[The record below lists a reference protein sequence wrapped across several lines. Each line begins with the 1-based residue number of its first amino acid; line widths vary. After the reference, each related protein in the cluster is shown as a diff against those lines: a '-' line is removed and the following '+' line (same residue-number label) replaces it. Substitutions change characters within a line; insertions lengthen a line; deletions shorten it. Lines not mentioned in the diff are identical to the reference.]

1 MSQDAAQSPPRPA
14 NALLQALAWLSAVP
28 VALIVVLTFADV
40 LARYIFASPVR
51 GSVEIIEFAM
61 ALLIFTALPLV
72 TRQRGHVTVS
82 LIDNLVKGLGRKV
95 KVVLCDAVSALAL
108 GLLTWRLFLQGR
120 DDMESGSATIVLGL
134 PHAPLSFALTAFA
147 GLTTLLVLVLIW
159 RNLTDQGD
167 AR

>member
-1 MSQDAAQSPPRPA
+1 MSQDTTQRPSPRPD
-14 NALLQALAWLSAVP
+14 ALQRTLAWLSAVP

-40 LARYIFASPVR
+40 FARYAFSSPIK

-61 ALLIFTALPLV
+61 AMVIFTALPLV
-72 TRQRGHVTVS
+72 TRRRGHVTVS

-95 KVVLCDAVSALAL
+95 KLVACDAISALAL

-120 DDMESGSATIVLGL
+120 DDLESGSATIVLGL
-134 PHAPLSFALTAFA
+134 PHAPLSFTLTFFA
-147 GLTTLLVLVLIW
+147 GLTTLLVLALIW
-159 RNLTDQGD
+159 RTVTAQGD